1 MRKNRVLCSLAISC
15 LLLATPTAYADSS
28 DSQELFPQER
38 AYLAR
43 SELTKAV
50 AEPYFLAYI
59 ARDWGAL
66 ETLMH
71 TEVSWRDP
79 TAEQL
84 LAGMTVQGKKNTLN
98 HLRKAFSGILHMKA
112 RVTRSLFSAN
122 HAVFESTL
130 DWTSALGNGKSMTIR
145 ATPFVV
151 VLRIQDGKVAEHTD
165 YADYHGFISEY
176 QRSRRN

>member
-1 MRKNRVLCSLAISC
+1 MRKYPCLRSLALSA
-15 LLLATPTAYADSS
+15 LVLAAPAAFATSLDG
-28 DSQELFPQER
+28 DELFSQER

-43 SELTKAV
+43 SDQTKAV
-50 AEPYFLAYI
+50 AEPYFSAYI

-71 TEVSWRDP
+71 SEMSWRDP

-84 LAGMTVQGKKNTLN
+84 FSGMTVLGKGKALN
-98 HLRKAFSGILHMKA
+98 HLRKIFSGISHMEA
-112 RVTRSLFSAN
+112 HVTRSLFSAN
-122 HAVFESTL
+122 HAIFESTL

-145 ATPFVV
+145 STPFVV
-151 VLRIQDGKVAEHTD
+151 VLRIQDGKVIEHTD

>member
-1 MRKNRVLCSLAISC
+1 MRKNRFSSSLALSC
-15 LLLATPTAYADSS
+15 LLFAIPSAYANSNHSED
-28 DSQELFPQER
+28 LFPQER

-43 SELTKAV
+43 SDQTKAV
-50 AEPYFLAYI
+50 AEPYFSAYI
-59 ARDWGAL
+59 ARDWAAL

-84 LAGMTVQGKKNTLN
+84 FAGMAVRGKSTALD
-98 HLRKAFSGILHMKA
+98 HLRKIFSGILNMDAH
-112 RVTRSLFSAN
+112 VTRRLFSAN
-122 HAVFESTL
+122 HAIFESAL
-130 DWTSALGNGKSMTIR
+130 DWTSALENGKSMTIR

-151 VLRIQDGKVAEHTD
+151 VLRIQDGKVVEHTD

-176 QRSRRN
+176 HRSRRN